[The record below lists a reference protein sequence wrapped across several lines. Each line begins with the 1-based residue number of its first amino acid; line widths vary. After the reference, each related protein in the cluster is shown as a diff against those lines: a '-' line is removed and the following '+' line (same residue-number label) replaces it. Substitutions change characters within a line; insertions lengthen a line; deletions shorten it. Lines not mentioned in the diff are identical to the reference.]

1 MPEKE
6 NLDIPSSESRSEIIA
21 SSKRLKLKNRPFI
34 YLAVVFLIII
44 TFIPVIYY
52 VQTHI
57 TPYNT
62 EALVVEDKIYTRG
75 NVVDFIR
82 FNQRISEEKGDPYLI
97 GASLF
102 DALKLMSENEIAYQ
116 VAPKMGLTVE
126 DKEIDE
132 AFFQRLGYSDVNDI
146 SQLSGETLMSLMERK
161 KQFLNSIQL
170 KEDVYRDII
179 RKDLFRQ
186 KVTEEVSKNISRIQP
201 QAHIYKITLLT
212 PNINKVR
219 EISRMLNRGDNI
231 EDVIVA
237 VSEDPEAKRT
247 KGEIGW
253 VPQGILNS
261 LDPLFFGVDQDGNR
275 YLEVK
280 TLSEPFVNSELGGAD
295 IYLIAEFSEAR
306 ELSDNTF
313 SLLTEDALVDF
324 LNEERKSLYI
334 YMDLNNEIY
343 NWINSKVRLASVLP
357 EVIDDRDPV
366 LSQFEG
372 MYQ

>member
-1 MPEKE
+1 M
-6 NLDIPSSESRSEIIA
+6 
-21 SSKRLKLKNRPFI
+21 
-34 YLAVVFLIII
+34 
-44 TFIPVIYY
+44 
-52 VQTHI
+52 
-57 TPYNT
+57 
-62 EALVVEDKIYTRG
+62 VVEDKIYTRG

-146 SQLSGETLMSLMERK
+146 SQLSGETLMSLLERK

-170 KEDVYRDII
+170 KEYVYRDII

-261 LDPLFFGVDQDGNR
+261 FDPLFFGVDQDGNR